1 MGRGCWARAPS
12 STLFMVHEENCCGK
26 QSSGMHT
33 HLERVF
39 QNNGNKGKP
48 IIEHIGKHIALGTK
62 QFDLSKISSTKNF
75 NTKKSFF
82 C

>member
-1 MGRGCWARAPS
+1 
-12 STLFMVHEENCCGK
+12 
-26 QSSGMHT
+26 MHT